1 MEGGYPLQMGSSLS
15 SGFKRFLG
23 FVEWAR
29 PLVFAFLVPHSQRW
43 VRGEAL
49 RGELC
54 QMERMDLSV
63 SSTVLVCEGRLCST
77 GPFGHFLHKK
87 KKHHRGLERLGRFF
101 EKAASA
107 LLRSP
112 LILPTSTLVYHNL
125 HANRLTQWKMII
137 QLARSWQWSHKSLSS
152 RGKIPHQTQI
162 TVHCPSYILA
172 SLLDALFIYLS
183 DYLKKTQI
191 IFSGQL

>member
-1 MEGGYPLQMGSSLS
+1 MGSSLS

-87 KKHHRGLERLGRFF
+87 KKNASQGARTLGPFF
-101 EKAASA
+101 
-107 LLRSP
+107 
-112 LILPTSTLVYHNL
+112 
-125 HANRLTQWKMII
+125 
-137 QLARSWQWSHKSLSS
+137 
-152 RGKIPHQTQI
+152 
-162 TVHCPSYILA
+162 
-172 SLLDALFIYLS
+172 
-183 DYLKKTQI
+183 
-191 IFSGQL
+191 